1 MWYIRIR
8 THLIKC
14 NIIVCYLRI
23 QNVVLSYPYP
33 SQNGNTF
40 NRSIS
45 FISIKEMRF
54 NNQIASKN
62 TEIDELQWNEE
73 LYFKKTIS
81 GLMRNYL
88 EQ

>member
-1 MWYIRIR
+1 
-8 THLIKC
+8 
-14 NIIVCYLRI
+14 
-23 QNVVLSYPYP
+23 
-33 SQNGNTF
+33 
-40 NRSIS
+40 
-45 FISIKEMRF
+45 MRF